1 MEIGFYFLIGVAV
14 AAAALFVVLAVRAQ
28 SIRQTDTA
36 SHEAFRKPV
45 DEAQAI
51 QHFSKLLQQKTV
63 WPRYEE
69 PDYGQFEAFLP
80 LLQSLYPRC
89 FAAFETHTVNNYGIL
104 LRWKGRD
111 ERKQPAVLMSHYDV
125 VAADET
131 KWTLPPFCGEEHV
144 GYIWGRGAVD
154 TKCIIAA
161 LMEASE
167 TLLGEGFV
175 PERDLYFSFTNNEET
190 GGDTTPA
197 VVEWF
202 RTRGIRP
209 WFVLDEGGAIVH
221 APAFGVKRDF
231 AMVGVSEKGVIDAIV
246 NVRGVPGHSATPKDT
261 DATYR
266 LIKVC
271 NEIEHHQFEA
281 HLSPATK
288 EMLRSIA
295 GYASFGTRLIF
306 ANLWL
311 FSPLVKLIMSQNP
324 ETNAMLRTTVALTKL
339 RGSDVINVIPT
350 TAQAGFSVRVA
361 PWDTDEKII
370 KRLRSIAGEHTE
382 LTSEYTVEPSPVSP
396 TDNDAFALLAQ
407 TVDDVYPSVR
417 AVPYVMNGGTDSKHF
432 AAICENVYRFGG
444 FRFTDEERAAM
455 HGNDEKL
462 KTESYLDGIQFYM
475 KLLLNL
481 NKGESPCN

>member
-1 MEIGFYFLIGVAV
+1 MELGFYFLIGVAV
-14 AAAALFVVLAVRAQ
+14 LAAVLFAVLAVRAQ
-28 SIRQTDTA
+28 RIKAQERPP
-36 SHEAFRKPV
+36 HEAFRKEI
-45 DEAQAI
+45 DEQKAI
-51 QHFSKLLQQKTV
+51 RDFSMMLQKKTI
-63 WPRYEE
+63 WPRGEA
-69 PDYGQFEAFLP
+69 PDLAQFDAFLP
-80 LLQSLYPRC
+80 LLQSMYPRC
-89 FAAFETHTVNNYGIL
+89 FAAFETNIVNGYGIL
-104 LRWKGRD
+104 LRWKGKD
-111 ERKQPAVLMSHYDV
+111 GTKLPVVLMAHYDV
-125 VAADET
+125 VAADES
-131 KWTLPPFCGEEHV
+131 KWTLPPFCGEEHA

-161 LMEASE
+161 LLEASE
-167 TLLGEGFV
+167 TLLAEGFA

-202 RTRGIRP
+202 RARGIRP

-246 NVRGVPGHSATPKDT
+246 NVRGVPGHSSTPKDT
-261 DATYR
+261 DSTYR

-281 HLSPATK
+281 HLSPATR
-288 EMLRSIA
+288 EMLQSIA
-295 GYASFGTRLIF
+295 GYASFSTRLVF

-361 PWDTDEKII
+361 PWDNDEKVI
-370 KRLRSIAGEHTE
+370 KRLRSISGEHTE
-382 LTSEYTVEPSPVSP
+382 ITSEYTVEPSPVSP
-396 TDNDAFALLAQ
+396 TDNDAFALLSE
-407 TVDDVYPSVR
+407 TVDDVYPRVKT
-417 AVPYVMNGGTDSKHF
+417 VPYVMNGGTDSKHF
-432 AAICENVYRFGG
+432 TGICENVYRFGG
-444 FRFTDEERAAM
+444 FRFSDEERAAM

-462 KTESYLDGIQFYM
+462 KTESFLDGIQFYL
-475 KLLLNL
+475 KLLINL
-481 NKGESPCN
+481 NKGETPCN